1 MEQFRKILSDIE
13 RMIIINEGAGAT
25 ILKQLW
31 NDLSDAVNDIEELP
45 QPEQDAKE
53 RYEEAIK
60 SMMPITIS
68 PWDFTKIDN
77 ALQIASG
84 YNPPKQ

>member
-53 RYEEAIK
+53 RYEKAKATLK
-60 SMMPITIS
+60 SYYKDPAL
-68 PWDFTKIDN
+68 FK

-84 YNPPKQ
+84 YNPPNKEG